1 VAKCISNT
9 NAKIKSHRFRHHVM
23 PSLRLP
29 QAAFSRFRK
38 LPVTGPGNPYQYRV
52 IAGSNMPTTPDW
64 RNAATYAYLQNLNRA
79 ELAWEFLRRN
89 PNYNRDFRAAAR
101 RTSGQ
106 ADFPERLTRRWGL
119 RFPCRSAVARG
130 QGAARLVAAL

>member
-1 VAKCISNT
+1 
-9 NAKIKSHRFRHHVM
+9 M
-23 PSLRLP
+23 PSPHLLH
-29 QAAFSRFRK
+29 AAFSPIRK
-38 LPVTGPGNPYQYRV
+38 LPVAVPGNPSQYRV

-64 RNAATYAYLQNLNRA
+64 RNAAAYTYLQQLNRA

-101 RTSGQ
+101 RTSGE

-119 RFPCRSAVARG
+119 RFPCRSGVARG
-130 QGAARLVAAL
+130 QGAAGLVAEP

>member
-1 VAKCISNT
+1 MLS
-9 NAKIKSHRFRHHVM
+9 S
-23 PSLRLP
+23 RLL
-29 QAAFSRFRK
+29 QAAFSRTRK
-38 LPVTGPGNPYQYRV
+38 LMLTAPGNPYQYRV

-64 RNAATYAYLQNLNRA
+64 RNAAAYAYLQQLNRA

-101 RTSGQ
+101 RTSDQ

-119 RFPCRSAVARG
+119 RFPCRSAIAWR
-130 QGAARLVAAL
+130 QGIPHLVAAP